1 MALANPFRG
10 SIGNTSRQPQEQDPG
25 HPPGAPVSLAAMRH
39 MLLVAAGGAVGSV
52 ARHLVGRALAAVP
65 GGYPWGTLVVNVAG
79 AFVLGAVLA
88 RWPAPDADARALLG
102 VGLCGGFTT
111 FSALAAELTALP
123 PARAGA
129 YAAASLVLGVASV
142 LAGRALVLR

>member
-1 MALANPFRG
+1 M
-10 SIGNTSRQPQEQDPG
+10 RQ
-25 HPPGAPVSLAAMRH
+25 L
-39 MLLVAAGGAVGSV
+39 LLVAAGGAAGSV
-52 ARHLVGRALAAVP
+52 ARYLVGRALAGAP
-65 GGYPWGTLVVNVAG
+65 GGYPWGTLAVNVVG

-129 YAAASLVLGVASV
+129 YATASLVLGVASV
-142 LAGRALVLR
+142 LAGRAIALR

>member
-1 MALANPFRG
+1 
-10 SIGNTSRQPQEQDPG
+10 
-25 HPPGAPVSLAAMRH
+25 MRH

-65 GGYPWGTLVVNVAG
+65 GGYPWGHAG
-79 AFVLGAVLA
+79 GQRRRRLRAGRRARPLA
-88 RWPAPDADARALLG
+88 RPGRRRPRLLG